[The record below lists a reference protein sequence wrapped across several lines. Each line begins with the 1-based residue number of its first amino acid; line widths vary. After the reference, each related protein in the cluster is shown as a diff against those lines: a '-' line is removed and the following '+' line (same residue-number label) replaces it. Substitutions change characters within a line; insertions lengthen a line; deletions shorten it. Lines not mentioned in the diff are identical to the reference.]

1 MQALARAARRRCY
14 DPTVEADD
22 IRAFAR
28 RDWDAVAE
36 SKAGFW
42 ADRKRTMTAGEAL
55 AVADALRIHVR
66 VLRPEG
72 PDPGSRDEDMAV
84 HERVSEALR
93 AVSPIRSS

>member
-1 MQALARAARRRCY
+1 MAARRRCY
-14 DPTVEADD
+14 DPVVNSDD
-22 IRAFAR
+22 VRAFAR
-28 RDWDAVAE
+28 RDWAAIADAKASYWAE
-36 SKAGFW
+36 
-42 ADRKRTMTAGEAL
+42 RKRTMTVDQAL

-66 VLRPEG
+66 VLRPEW